1 MQPGKQRKP
10 SRPQCHSGNPCP
22 ETGVWR
28 ARVQLP
34 KEERLGLFDPRIR
47 YFSTGKILPDF
58 RGRAVVW
65 RLDVHDS
72 ELSPRDRQWAMD
84 CYNDQYQ
91 SFRETEGQLYNQ
103 YTVAVHGPSEQAER
117 DRLTADF
124 KTARDARWDQFRRQ
138 IRVIKPWQ

>member
-1 MQPGKQRKP
+1 
-10 SRPQCHSGNPCP
+10 
-22 ETGVWR
+22 
-28 ARVQLP
+28 
-34 KEERLGLFDPRIR
+34 
-47 YFSTGKILPDF
+47 
-58 RGRAVVW
+58 
-65 RLDVHDS
+65 
-72 ELSPRDRQWAMD
+72 MD